1 MRAMSK
7 MCGLYNGELRLLSCP
22 NVIHGISIL
31 IHTAN
36 NLQIEEMFFWEKML
50 SYFMTRFTFS
60 CSDVL
65 MPRSFKGD
73 YSAKWRLMDVHVQI
87 TISLKAARKRR
98 ARGNRSF
105 FNSRALP
112 SLDTYIRNSPG
123 QALKWHTTPSSLN
136 LPAIIYP
143 LLIDTSQRN

>member
-1 MRAMSK
+1 
-7 MCGLYNGELRLLSCP
+7 
-22 NVIHGISIL
+22 
-31 IHTAN
+31 
-36 NLQIEEMFFWEKML
+36 
-50 SYFMTRFTFS
+50 MTRFTFS

-98 ARGNRSF
+98 ARGNRSL
-105 FNSRALP
+105 ALP

-123 QALKWHTTPSSLN
+123 QALK
-136 LPAIIYP
+136 
-143 LLIDTSQRN
+143 